1 MEGRGDLGG
10 GAGARAVLTHGTEKP
25 ADDHPG
31 IRRCVRATNA
41 SSCPTEVRGGACGR
55 RAKSYAEL
63 IREQW
68 AQGTVE
74 YAITMVAMLSLVL
87 GCAAVWRAGER
98 GVFTQRAEAAASHA
112 LDAGGAVD
120 IALY

>member
-10 GAGARAVLTHGTEKP
+10 GADARVEPTHGAERP
-25 ADDHPG
+25 AGDYPG
-31 IRRCVRATNA
+31 MRAADA
-41 SSCPTEVRGGACGR
+41 SACPTEVRGGVCGR
-55 RAKSYAEL
+55 RAKSYADL
-63 IREQW
+63 IREQR

-98 GVFTQRAEAAASHA
+98 GVFTQRAVKAASHA